1 MSFIPVCRGLSRDMP
16 HGLDHIRLK
25 RWADTRTG
33 LPRGEVALRKQNKLS
48 AEPFPGL
55 HAAGP
60 GETGL
65 QRQETGDRQRVTL
78 HGKIGTVGR
87 QLRL

>member
-1 MSFIPVCRGLSRDMP
+1 MP

-55 HAAGP
+55 HRGGP
-60 GETGL
+60 RGDRQTGQTGL
-65 QRQETGDRQRVTL
+65 QAAETGDRRPAQSHAAWEQNWDRWA
-78 HGKIGTVGR
+78 GN
-87 QLRL
+87 